1 MSGCQGVTSA
11 NVVRLC
17 CDTTSNM
24 ATATRGA
31 EAFPLFDRVYDLSD
45 KQLPTHE
52 DIIKCINYRKSAMKK
67 ISGDKDP

>member
-1 MSGCQGVTSA
+1 
-11 NVVRLC
+11 
-17 CDTTSNM
+17 M
-24 ATATRGA
+24 ATTTRGA

-67 ISGDKDP
+67 DSGG

>member
-1 MSGCQGVTSA
+1 MSGFQIVTSA
-11 NVVRLC
+11 QVVRLC

-67 ISGDKDP
+67 DSGG